1 MSNLNIPA
9 HQIEAVMNYDGKKFI
24 IANLDNNTA
33 SWLLQA
39 NTRNR
44 LQRDRHIMNY
54 TSMMENGQ
62 WKFTGDPIRFH
73 ADGHLID
80 GQHRLAAISQLP
92 SGSHVKV
99 LLITG
104 FTDDEM
110 LFIDQ
115 GAKRTAGDQLTIGRN
130 VPNSTYIASVAK
142 QTLVIEGGLLFND
155 RKEHDKYTSLPRI
168 LSWYDD
174 HQEDCEFLQRIRQ
187 DVISCGLSPKVVG
200 AFALMAKEF
209 DAEVAEEFISKLRS
223 GAELETGSPI
233 LALRNRVIRNKMNR
247 IKESE
252 RDQLGLLI
260 KTWNAWLEGASMSKV
275 ALPKG
280 GTFTRDTFPEI
291 YVGD

>member
-9 HQIEAVMNYDGKKFI
+9 DVVEAVMNYDGKKFI

-33 SWLLQA
+33 SALLQS

-44 LQRDRHIMNY
+44 RQRDRHILSY
-54 TSMMENGQ
+54 SSMMDTGQ

-92 SGSHVKV
+92 NGKRIKT

-115 GAKRTAGDQLTIGRN
+115 GARRTAGDQLTIGRN
-130 VPNSTYIASVAK
+130 IPNSGYIASVAK
-142 QTLVIEGGLLFND
+142 QMLVIENGLLFTD
-155 RKEHDKYTSLPRI
+155 RNEYDKYTSLPRI
-168 LSWYDD
+168 LRWYDE
-174 HQEDCEFLQRIRQ
+174 HQDDCEFLQRVRT
-187 DVISCGLSPKVVG
+187 DVVKSGLSPKVVG

-209 DAEVAEEFISKLRS
+209 DAEASEEFVSKLRS
-223 GAELETGSPI
+223 GADLEAGSPI
-233 LALRNRVIRNKMNR
+233 LALRNRIIRNKMDR
-247 IKESE
+247 RKDSE

-260 KTWNAWLEGASMSKV
+260 KAWNAWLEGTSMSKI
-275 ALPKG
+275 ALPRG
-280 GTFTRDTFPEI
+280 GTFTRGTFPRI